1 MGTLPTQ
8 CISPLSTQEC
18 KWVSS
23 ELSGK
28 PDKMMGR
35 GGRVIGNGQAQASHW
50 GGGGSNNPCNHMSW
64 EVELISRFDC
74 HGLVFFITNII
85 H

>member
-35 GGRVIGNGQAQASHW
+35 GGRVIGNGQAQASHR
-50 GGGGSNNPCNHMSW
+50 GGGRGAIIL
-64 EVELISRFDC
+64 VTTC
-74 HGLVFFITNII
+74 HGR
-85 H
+85 